1 MLYYRK
7 EMKRLKASELIKQN
21 NQKRALLTEEN
32 EKYYT
37 NLLLYI
43 RTKLT
48 LSEQQSEEV
57 LMEMLDHLSEGQQ
70 DGKTAQEIFG
80 DDPKGYA
87 DEIIS
92 HLPHENKR
100 ESFLF
105 VSEIA
110 INLFGWFLIMRSI
123 IIPIIGSKASE
134 EVYIIS
140 SLLLILLIMVMTA
153 LGVKMIFGLIS
164 KRSFDENTTDKKV
177 MIKAG
182 LYGAGGFSVIAIFSF
197 FAKEIGPTFTL
208 TWQISFG
215 LGAILLLISWLMK
228 KFRLR

>member
-1 MLYYRK
+1 
-7 EMKRLKASELIKQN
+7 MKARELIEQN
-21 NQKRALLTEEN
+21 NKQRALLTEEN

-57 LMEMLDHLSEGQQ
+57 LMEMLDHLTEGQQ

-80 DDPKGYA
+80 NDPKGYA

-92 HLPHENKR
+92 HLPRENKR
-100 ESFLF
+100 KSFIF

-110 INLFGWFLIMRSI
+110 INLVGWFLIMRSI
-123 IIPIIGSKASE
+123 IIPIIGTKASE

-164 KRSFDENTTDKKV
+164 QRSFDENATDKKM
-177 MIKAG
+177 MIRAG
-182 LYGAGGFSVIAIFSF
+182 LYGAGGFLVILITSF
-197 FAKEIGPTFTL
+197 FVKEIGPSFIL
-208 TWQISFG
+208 PWQSSLGI
-215 LGAILLLISWLMK
+215 GAILLLTSWIMK
-228 KFRLR
+228 KSRI

>member
-1 MLYYRK
+1 
-7 EMKRLKASELIKQN
+7 MKARELIEQN
-21 NQKRALLTEEN
+21 NKKRALLTEEN

-57 LMEMLDHLSEGQQ
+57 LMEMLVHLTEGQQ

-80 DDPKGYA
+80 NDPKGYA

-92 HLPHENKR
+92 HLPRENKR
-100 ESFLF
+100 KSFIF

-110 INLFGWFLIMRSI
+110 INLVGWFLIMRSI
-123 IIPIIGSKASE
+123 IIPIIGTKASE

-164 KRSFDENTTDKKV
+164 QRSFDENATDKKM
-177 MIKAG
+177 MIRAG
-182 LYGAGGFSVIAIFSF
+182 LYGAGGFLVILIFSF
-197 FAKEIGPTFTL
+197 FVKEIGPSFIL
-208 TWQISFG
+208 PWQSSLGI
-215 LGAILLLISWLMK
+215 GAILLLTSWIMK
-228 KFRLR
+228 KSRI

>member
-1 MLYYRK
+1 
-7 EMKRLKASELIKQN
+7 MKARELIEQN
-21 NQKRALLTEEN
+21 NKKRALLTEEN

-57 LMEMLDHLSEGQQ
+57 LMEMLDHLMEGQQ

-92 HLPHENKR
+92 HLPRENKR
-100 ESFLF
+100 KSFIF

-110 INLFGWFLIMRSI
+110 INLVGWFLIMRSI
-123 IIPIIGSKASE
+123 IIPIIGTKASE

-140 SLLLILLIMVMTA
+140 SLLLILLIMAMTA

-164 KRSFDENTTDKKV
+164 QRSFDENATDKKM
-177 MIKAG
+177 MIRAG
-182 LYGAGGFSVIAIFSF
+182 LYGAGGFLVILITSF
-197 FAKEIGPTFTL
+197 FVKEIGPSFIL
-208 TWQISFG
+208 PWQSSLGI
-215 LGAILLLISWLMK
+215 GAILLLTSWIMK
-228 KFRLR
+228 KSRI

>member
-1 MLYYRK
+1 
-7 EMKRLKASELIKQN
+7 MKARELIEQN
-21 NQKRALLTEEN
+21 NKKRALLTEEN

-57 LMEMLDHLSEGQQ
+57 LMEMLDHLTEGQQ

-92 HLPHENKR
+92 HLPRENKR
-100 ESFLF
+100 KSFIF

-110 INLFGWFLIMRSI
+110 INLVGWFLIMRSI
-123 IIPIIGSKASE
+123 IIPIIGSRASE
-134 EVYIIS
+134 EVYILS

-164 KRSFDENTTDKKV
+164 QRSFDENATDKKM

-182 LYGAGGFSVIAIFSF
+182 LYGAGGFLVILIISF
-197 FAKEIGPTFTL
+197 FVKEIGPLFIL
-208 TWQISFG
+208 PWQSSLGI
-215 LGAILLLISWLMK
+215 GAILLLTSWIIK
-228 KFRLR
+228 KSRI

>member
-1 MLYYRK
+1 M
-7 EMKRLKASELIKQN
+7 EHLKASELIEQN

-57 LMEMLDHLSEGQQ
+57 LMEMLDHLIEGQK
-70 DGKTAQEIFG
+70 DGKTALEIFG

-87 DEIIS
+87 DEIAS

-100 ESFLF
+100 DSFLF
-105 VSEIA
+105 MCEIA
-110 INLFGWFLIMRSI
+110 INLIGWFLIMRSI
-123 IIPIIGSKASE
+123 IIPIIGGEDSE
-134 EVYIIS
+134 KVYVTS
-140 SLLLILLIMVMTA
+140 SLLLIILIMIMTA

-164 KRSFDENTTDKKV
+164 QKSFDEKATDKKL

-182 LYGAGGFSVIAIFSF
+182 LYGAGGFLVIAIISF
-197 FAKEIGPTFTL
+197 FIKEVGPSFTL
-208 TWQISFG
+208 QWQISLG
-215 LGAILLLISWLMK
+215 LGSILLLITWLMK
-228 KFRLR
+228 KSRL

>member
-1 MLYYRK
+1 
-7 EMKRLKASELIKQN
+7 MKRLKASELIEQN
-21 NQKRALLTEEN
+21 NQKRMLLTEQN

-57 LMEMLDHLSEGQQ
+57 LMEMLGHLIEGQH

-80 DDPKGYA
+80 NDPKGYA

-92 HLPHENKR
+92 HLPRENKR
-100 ESFLF
+100 KNFIF
-105 VSEIA
+105 VSEIV
-110 INLFGWFLIMRSI
+110 INLVGWFLIMRSI

-140 SLLLILLIMVMTA
+140 SLLLILLIMVLTA
-153 LGVKMIFGLIS
+153 FGVKMIFGLIS
-164 KRSFDENTTDKKV
+164 QTSFDENATDKKA

-182 LYGAGGFSVIAIFSF
+182 LYGAGGFSIIAIFSF
-197 FAKEIGPTFTL
+197 FVQEIGPTFTL
-208 TWQISFG
+208 PWQVS
-215 LGAILLLISWLMK
+215 LGIGSLLLLISWLIK
-228 KFRLR
+228 KYRT